1 MFENTHTAH
10 YWFLW
15 NLQKLAP
22 STGLSRNHDT
32 IYYHLVGLPH
42 IKQFKCAVKKRPH
55 FRNRHNCESCWTHGA
70 MNSKT
75 GFASYVPK
83 CCSKPQ
89 FIMIHTLSV
98 EVWWGEKKLF
108 LFSGNWDWEGWRGL
122 GFNLIYL
129 QSGVVW
135 KNAEIG
141 PWLEVRSSPQCKPTT
156 FFRGLMVYCIRA
168 SCSLCV
174 CVCVCIFT
182 PPPYQLIFPL
192 CGEAWGAGSPRALGL
207 C

>member
-1 MFENTHTAH
+1 MDLFNSIFFSNGGGGGGAIRIPQICKKISLFHLCNYWQEGCVFENTHTAH

-98 EVWWGEKKLF
+98 EVWWGEKKVIF
-108 LFSGNWDWEGWRGL
+108 
-122 GFNLIYL
+122 
-129 QSGVVW
+129 V
-135 KNAEIG
+135 
-141 PWLEVRSSPQCKPTT
+141 
-156 FFRGLMVYCIRA
+156 FR
-168 SCSLCV
+168 
-174 CVCVCIFT
+174 
-182 PPPYQLIFPL
+182 
-192 CGEAWGAGSPRALGL
+192 ELGL
-207 C
+207 RGVKGFRF